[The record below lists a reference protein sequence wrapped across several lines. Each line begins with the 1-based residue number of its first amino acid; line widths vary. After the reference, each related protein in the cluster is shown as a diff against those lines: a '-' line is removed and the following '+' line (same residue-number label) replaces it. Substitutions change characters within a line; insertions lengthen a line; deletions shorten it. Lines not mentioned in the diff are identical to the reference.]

1 MPPLATSS
9 VVYLQ
14 DPSAEQAESHLA
26 ARWTGKGHGL
36 SVSPRFHEVSV
47 DMVVKMIGQ
56 IATIE
61 RQHGE
66 DVALAVVEDLKRIWA
81 RPRLSLVQ

>member
-1 MPPLATSS
+1 MPPLASSS

-14 DPSAEQAESHLA
+14 DSSAEQAESLLA
-26 ARWTGKGHGL
+26 PHWTGKGHGL
-36 SVSPRFHEVSV
+36 SASPRFHEVSV

>member
-9 VVYLQ
+9 LLFLQ
-14 DPSAEQAESHLA
+14 DASADQAQSNLA
-26 ARWTGKGHGL
+26 ACWTAEGHNL
-36 SVSPRFHEVSV
+36 SASPRFLEVSV
-47 DMVVKMIGQ
+47 DMVVKMIDQ

-81 RPRLSLVQ
+81 KPHLSLVQ

>member
-14 DPSAEQAESHLA
+14 DASAEQAQSHLSA
-26 ARWTGKGHGL
+26 SWDTKGRGR
-36 SVSPRFHEVSV
+36 SGVPRFHEVTV
-47 DMVVKMIGQ
+47 DLVVKMIGQ

-66 DVALAVVEDLKRIWA
+66 DVALAVVEDLKRVWA
-81 RPRLSLVQ
+81 KPRLSLVQ

>member
-1 MPPLATSS
+1 MPPLTTSC

-14 DPSAEQAESHLA
+14 DPSAEQAPSNLA

-36 SVSPRFHEVSV
+36 SASPRFHEVSV

-56 IATIE
+56 ISTIE

-81 RPRLSLVQ
+81 KTHLRLVQ

>member
-1 MPPLATSS
+1 MLPLATSS
-9 VVYLQ
+9 VVHLP
-14 DPSAEQAESHLA
+14 DPSVERADAHLA
-26 ARWTGKGHGL
+26 AGWTGKGHGL
-36 SVSPRFHEVSV
+36 SVLPRFHEVTV

-56 IATIE
+56 IAILE

-81 RPRLSLVQ
+81 RPRLCLVQ

>member
-14 DPSAEQAESHLA
+14 DPSAEQAGSHLA
-26 ARWTGKGHGL
+26 PRWTGKSHGL
-36 SVSPRFHEVSV
+36 SASPRFHEVSV

-81 RPRLSLVQ
+81 KPHLSLVQ

>member
-14 DPSAEQAESHLA
+14 DVSNEQAGPHLTPC
-26 ARWTGKGHGL
+26 WTGKGHGL
-36 SVSPRFHEVSV
+36 SASPRFHEVSV
-47 DMVVKMIGQ
+47 DMVIKMIGQ

-66 DVALAVVEDLKRIWA
+66 DMALAVVEDLKRIWA
-81 RPRLSLVQ
+81 KPNLSLVQ

>member
-9 VVYLQ
+9 VLYLQ
-14 DPSAEQAESHLA
+14 NASADQAQSDLA
-26 ARWTGKGHGL
+26 MRWNGQCRER
-36 SVSPRFHEVSV
+36 SDAPRFHEVSV

-81 RPRLSLVQ
+81 KPHLSLVQ

>member
-1 MPPLATSS
+1 MPPLATSP

-14 DPSAEQAESHLA
+14 GASAEQAQAQLSASWEA
-26 ARWTGKGHGL
+26 KGRGRTG
-36 SVSPRFHEVSV
+36 SPRFHAVTV
-47 DMVVKMIGQ
+47 DLVVKMIGQ

-66 DVALAVVEDLKRIWA
+66 DVALAVVEDLKRLWA
-81 RPRLSLVQ
+81 KPHLSLVQ

>member
-14 DPSAEQAESHLA
+14 DASAEQAQSQLSA
-26 ARWTGKGHGL
+26 SWDPKGRGR
-36 SVSPRFHEVSV
+36 SGAPRFHEVTV
-47 DMVVKMIGQ
+47 DLVVKMIGQ

-66 DVALAVVEDLKRIWA
+66 DVALAVVEDLKRVWA
-81 RPRLSLVQ
+81 KPRLSLVQ

>member
-14 DPSAEQAESHLA
+14 NASAQQAQSHA
-26 ARWTGKGHGL
+26 VACWDAKGHGQ
-36 SVSPRFHEVSV
+36 SGSPRFHEVTV
-47 DMVVKMIGQ
+47 NMVVRMIGQ

-66 DVALAVVEDLKRIWA
+66 DVALAVVEDLKRLWA
-81 RPRLSLVQ
+81 KPHLSLVQ

>member
-14 DPSAEQAESHLA
+14 DASAEQAQSHA
-26 ARWTGKGHGL
+26 VARWDAKGYGL
-36 SVSPRFHEVSV
+36 SGSPRFHEVTV
-47 DMVVKMIGQ
+47 NMVVRMIGQ

-66 DVALAVVEDLKRIWA
+66 DVALAVVEDLKRLWA
-81 RPRLSLVQ
+81 KPHLSLVQ

>member
-14 DPSAEQAESHLA
+14 DPSAEQAGSNLA
-26 ARWTGKGHGL
+26 ARWTGKGYGL
-36 SVSPRFHEVSV
+36 SALPRFHEVTV

-66 DVALAVVEDLKRIWA
+66 DVALAVVEDLKRVWA
-81 RPRLSLVQ
+81 KPRLSLVQ

>member
-9 VVYLQ
+9 LVYLQ
-14 DPSAEQAESHLA
+14 DVSAEQAQSNLA
-26 ARWTGKGHGL
+26 IGWNGQGHGRSSSSRFYEM
-36 SVSPRFHEVSV
+36 SVA
-47 DMVVKMIGQ
+47 MVVKMIGQ

-81 RPRLSLVQ
+81 KPHLSLVQ

>member
-9 VVYLQ
+9 LLFLP
-14 DPSAEQAESHLA
+14 DASADQAQSNLA
-26 ARWTGKGHGL
+26 ACWTAEGHNL
-36 SVSPRFHEVSV
+36 SASPRFLEVSV
-47 DMVVKMIGQ
+47 DMVVKMIDQ

-66 DVALAVVEDLKRIWA
+66 DVALAVVEDLKRVWA
-81 RPRLSLVQ
+81 KPHLSLVQ

>member
-1 MPPLATSS
+1 MPPLTTSC

-14 DPSAEQAESHLA
+14 DPSAEQAPSNLA

-36 SVSPRFHEVSV
+36 SASPRFHEVSV

-81 RPRLSLVQ
+81 KTHLRLVQ

>member
-14 DPSAEQAESHLA
+14 DVSNEQAGPHLA
-26 ARWTGKGHGL
+26 PRWTGKGHGL
-36 SVSPRFHEVSV
+36 SASPRFHEVSV
-47 DMVVKMIGQ
+47 DMVIKMIGQ

-66 DVALAVVEDLKRIWA
+66 DMALAVVEDLKRIWA
-81 RPRLSLVQ
+81 KPNLSLVQ

>member
-1 MPPLATSS
+1 
-9 VVYLQ
+9 
-14 DPSAEQAESHLA
+14 
-26 ARWTGKGHGL
+26 
-36 SVSPRFHEVSV
+36 
-47 DMVVKMIGQ
+47 MVVKMIGQ

-81 RPRLSLVQ
+81 KPHLSLVQ